1 MNQSR
6 LASRS
11 LLGML
16 VVTLVLVF
24 GGRAIALRAAAPA
37 TSWRGLFPPA
47 SVYPKGT
54 HVLPLYTSTNAADVV
69 GPDSALQVDRFRFLV
84 GGVQDA
90 NMPAQAVA
98 NVTVLVFADAHVA
111 AAFLHAYRPSELQHP
126 AAPGTPI
133 SRLGAGARYIVGGCA
148 NCGPTGSALG
158 ILLLR
163 RDAYA
168 VEILTQPP
176 NHTLVMRL
184 ADAISHAGGGT
195 SVTHR

>member
-11 LLGML
+11 LLGTL

-24 GGRAIALRAAAPA
+24 GEGTPSLGAAAPA
-37 TSWRGLFPPA
+37 TSWRDLFPPA

-54 HVLPLYTSTNAADVV
+54 HVLPLYASTNATDVV
-69 GPDSALQVDRFRFLV
+69 GPDTALQVDRFRFLV

-90 NMPAQAVA
+90 NLPAQAVV

-111 AAFLHAYRPSELQHP
+111 AAFLHAYHPSELQHP

-148 NCGPTGSALG
+148 NCGPAGPPLG

-163 RDAYA
+163 REANT

-176 NHTLVMRL
+176 NRTLVMRL
-184 ADAISHAGGGT
+184 ADAISHAGGGR